1 MEFLILLTQGEGKF
15 GHAYMDALGW
25 VMMVGLAVFVAV
37 LFVKIS
43 ISGMVRGVKL
53 VKGNMEVNRR
63 IEEKMEHAK
72 MIREL

>member
-15 GHAYMDALGW
+15 GHAYMDTLGW
-25 VMMVGLAVFVAV
+25 VMMVGLAVLVVV

>member
-1 MEFLILLTQGEGKF
+1 
-15 GHAYMDALGW
+15 MDTLGW
-25 VMMVGLAVFVAV
+25 VMMVGLAVLVVV